1 MGFCNASTL
10 VSFQIHRVS
19 AVPGVP
25 SHDLFIDVPGA
36 VATVLSGWM
45 RAGAVTWHAFVQNL
59 AQRERERDRLACV

>member
-10 VSFQIHRVS
+10 VSFQIHRAHRVS

-59 AQRERERDRLACV
+59 AQRERER